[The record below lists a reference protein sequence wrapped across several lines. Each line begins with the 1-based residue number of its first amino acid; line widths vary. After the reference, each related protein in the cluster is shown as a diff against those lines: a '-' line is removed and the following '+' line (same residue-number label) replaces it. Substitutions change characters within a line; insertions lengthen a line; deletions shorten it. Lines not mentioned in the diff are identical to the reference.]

1 MEKLKSQNLTI
12 LDIYTAHSLL
22 LFHILQ
28 FTTMKS
34 LKSNFQNICVNN
46 WNIKSPIKGWLKFQL
61 LYVFIL
67 ALATQGTL
75 NIYSGADLSSKL
87 WDSMHSDII
96 KQEEKV
102 KKRVPW
108 KKLCQVHTPQLHQQQ
123 LSIPFPLGEQ

>member
-1 MEKLKSQNLTI
+1 
-12 LDIYTAHSLL
+12 
-22 LFHILQ
+22 
-28 FTTMKS
+28 MKS